1 MTARDH
7 ILSEIRRIIFE
18 ERRPFCYKDFISFKV
33 GSIEVKY
40 THGIIRNV
48 FSELKKEGLIELVYH
63 SPQAFYTLKGVK
75 FEKGMT
81 PNYRGVDIHN
91 QQEQLLKIFKVN
103 KMDKPAIHDVRLLF
117 NVKNLRNILLSNN
130 DNNNSSI
137 VDTVD
142 EKYNK
147 DIRLKDIIHDDITV
161 KTTVHNTDNVSVI
174 VACSDNPIEIQD
186 PIGLSKLTGGLTRV
200 EERLQQEINN
210 YYSKMTSKTSVQES
224 QISIPYHMNWIVKMW
239 HFGRDS
245 SDSYSGQSIEI
256 TWKESLDI
264 LHVVYSKKKKK
275 KNKSITTT
283 IIRSEVQE
291 YPNIPLKD
299 AIKSKLDLLNGWLL

>member
-1 MTARDH
+1 MTTRDH

-18 ERRPFCYKDFISFKV
+18 ERRPFCYKDFIAFKV

-40 THGIIRNV
+40 AHGTIRNI
-48 FSELKKEGLIELVYH
+48 FSELKKEGLIELVYR

-81 PNYRGVDIHN
+81 PNYRGVDIRN

-117 NVKNLRNILLSNN
+117 NFKGLKNILLC
-130 DNNNSSI
+130 NNNKNI
-137 VDTVD
+137 IDKID

-147 DIRLKDIIHDDITV
+147 DIVLKDIIHDDIII
-161 KTTVHNTDNVSVI
+161 KTTVHNTDNISVMI
-174 VACSDNPIEIQD
+174 ACSDNPIEIED
-186 PIGLSKLTGGLTRV
+186 PIGLSKLTGALTRV
-200 EERLQQEINN
+200 EERLQQEIIHYLNLSSN
-210 YYSKMTSKTSVQES
+210 ILDQENQ

-245 SDSYSGQSIEI
+245 SMSYSGELFEI

-264 LHVVYSKKKKK
+264 FHIYSKKKKK
-275 KNKSITTT
+275 K
-283 IIRSEVQE
+283 
-291 YPNIPLKD
+291 
-299 AIKSKLDLLNGWLL
+299 